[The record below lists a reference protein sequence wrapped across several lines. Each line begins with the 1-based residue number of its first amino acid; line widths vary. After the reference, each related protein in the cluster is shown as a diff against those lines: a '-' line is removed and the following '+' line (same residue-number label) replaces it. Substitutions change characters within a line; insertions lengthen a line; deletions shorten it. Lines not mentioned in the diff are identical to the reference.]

1 MSTPLD
7 YIPRIRDY
15 YQKLGYGTP
24 YAWASFEDVPF
35 CAPTK
40 PLENMRIGIVTTAA
54 LYQADKG
61 DQGPGAPYNGTAKFF
76 EVYAVPIAPPPD
88 LRISHI
94 AYDRTHT
101 SAKDPRSFSPLEAL
115 QSLGVTLSPRLYG
128 LPTDRSVRKTT
139 EIYCPDIL
147 KVAQEDDV
155 DAALLIPNC
164 PVCHQST
171 ALAARHLE
179 ANGIPTVIMGC
190 AKDIIERVGVPR
202 LLASNFPLGN
212 GAGQPFNET
221 SQLDTARQA
230 LDLLASATG
239 PRTTKISPQT
249 WDGAPD
255 WQKDYSNADLLSH
268 EEIAQ
273 KRAEFDR
280 VKKEANALK

>member
-1 MSTPLD
+1 MSKPLD

-24 YAWASFEDVPF
+24 YEWAHFEDVPF
-35 CAPTK
+35 CSPSK
-40 PLENMRIGIVTTAA
+40 PLLEMRIGIVTTAA
-54 LYQADKG
+54 LFQAGKG

-76 EVYAVPIAPPPD
+76 EVYAVPVSPSPD

-101 SAKDPRSFSPLEAL
+101 TAKDPRTYNPLEAL
-115 QSLGVTLSPRLYG
+115 QKLGVTLSPRIYG
-128 LPTDRSVRKTT
+128 LPTDRSVRKTRD
-139 EIYCPDIL
+139 IYC
-147 KVAQEDDV
+147 EDLLSLMRMDQV
-155 DAALLIPNC
+155 DAALLVPNC

-171 ALAARHLE
+171 ALAARHFE

-221 SQLDTARQA
+221 SQLDTTRQA
-230 LDLLASATG
+230 LDLLHSATA
-239 PRTTKISPQT
+239 PRTTRISPQI
-249 WDGAPD
+249 WAGAPD
-255 WQKDYSNADLLSH
+255 WQQDYSNADLLSR

-280 VKKEANALK
+280 VKREAKAQR